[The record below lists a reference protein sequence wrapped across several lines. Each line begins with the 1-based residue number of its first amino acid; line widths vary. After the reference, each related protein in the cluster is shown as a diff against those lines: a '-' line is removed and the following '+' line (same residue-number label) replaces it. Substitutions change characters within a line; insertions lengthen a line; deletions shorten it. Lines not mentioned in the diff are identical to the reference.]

1 LEKQI
6 YQQTD
11 RRLLA
16 KVGMESID
24 ISNENRND
32 SQDILSMLTREK
44 LLQQLTAIVT
54 YLESRKDSPV

>member
-44 LLQQLTAIVT
+44 LLQQLTAIRT
-54 YLESRKDSPV
+54 YLESRNDSPV